1 MSQHHRVFIYGTLM
15 RGLRNHGK
23 MASAKFSGSAKSML
37 PSYTLVQF
45 PSQSAP
51 GHITPGLKKHGN
63 DCIKGELY
71 VMDDECL
78 AVLDQFEDVGGEYER
93 SRIMLDD
100 GSYAWA
106 YFLLAEKAECAD
118 GTPDFIVVDEET
130 RTIFWDGKAAESY
143 AAGKARKAA

>member
-1 MSQHHRVFIYGTLM
+1 MSQHHRVFVYGTLM
-15 RGLRNHGK
+15 RGLRNHAK
-23 MASAKFSGSAKSML
+23 MECARFSGTAKTLL

-63 DCIKGELY
+63 DCIAGELY

-78 AVLDQFEDVGGEYER
+78 SVLDHFEDVGGEYDR

-106 YFLLAEKAECAD
+106 YFLLAEKPECAD
-118 GTPDFIVVDEET
+118 GTPSFIAMDETT
-130 RTIFWDGKAAESY
+130 RTASWDGKSAESY
-143 AAGKARKAA
+143 AAGKIRKAA